1 MKWQGR
7 TGSRNVLDRR
17 TTGGKAAIGGIG
29 IVVLIAY
36 TLLTGDPSMLIG
48 NLLGG
53 GGSSNTAPLTAEE
66 QALGDFASVVLKDT
80 EDVWT
85 KVFQE
90 YNMTYQPAK
99 MILYRDA
106 TDSGCGYANAQVG
119 PFYCSLDQSVYID
132 LSFFATMRTKLGA
145 SGDFAMAYVIAHEI
159 GHHVQHLTGV
169 LQDVQEAKQGLSQT
183 QQNEL
188 NVRLELQADYLAGV
202 WANHVQGMGYL
213 EDGDIDEAMNA
224 AAAVGDDRIQEQA
237 TGRVTPDNFTHGT
250 SDQRQRWF
258 RKGFLRGDLE
268 KWDTFNINSLFNQN

>member
-53 GGSSNTAPLTAEE
+53 GGSTNTAPLTAEE

-85 KVFQE
+85 TVFKE

-99 MILYRDA
+99 MILYRDG

-169 LQDVQEAKQGLSQT
+169 LEDVQKAKQGLSQT

-268 KWDTFNINSLFNQN
+268 EWDTFNINSLFNQN

>member
-169 LQDVQEAKQGLSQT
+169 LEDVQKAKQGLSQT

-250 SDQRQRWF
+250 SEQRQRWF
-258 RKGFLRGDLE
+258 RKGFMRGDLE
-268 KWDTFNINSLFNQN
+268 EWDTFNINSLFNPN

>member
-17 TTGGKAAIGGIG
+17 TTSGKAAIGGIG

-99 MILYRDA
+99 MILYRDT

-169 LQDVQEAKQGLSQT
+169 LQDVQEAKQGLNQT

-250 SDQRQRWF
+250 SEQRQRWF
-258 RKGFLRGDLE
+258 RKGFMRGDLE
-268 KWDTFNINSLFNQN
+268 EWDTFNINSLFNQN

>member
-53 GGSSNTAPLTAEE
+53 GGSTNTAPLTAEE

-85 KVFQE
+85 TVFKE

-99 MILYRDA
+99 MILYRDG

-159 GHHVQHLTGV
+159 GHHVQHLTGI

-250 SDQRQRWF
+250 SEQRQRWF

-268 KWDTFNINSLFNQN
+268 EWDTFNINSLFNPN

>member
-17 TTGGKAAIGGIG
+17 TSGGKAAIGGIG

-36 TLLTGDPSMLIG
+36 TLLTGDPSMLIR

-53 GGSSNTAPLTAEE
+53 GGSTNTNALTAEE

-85 KVFQE
+85 KIFTD
-90 YNMTYQPAK
+90 YNMTYQPAQ

-106 TDSGCGYANAQVG
+106 TDSACGYANAQVG
-119 PFYCSLDQSVYID
+119 PFYCSLDQSIYID
-132 LSFFATMRTKLGA
+132 LSFFTTMRTKLGA
-145 SGDFAMAYVIAHEI
+145 SGDFAMAYVIAHEV
-159 GHHVQHLTGV
+159 GHHVQHLSGV
-169 LQDVQEAKQGLSQT
+169 LEDVQQAKQGLTQT
-183 QQNEL
+183 QANEL

-213 EDGDIDEAMNA
+213 EDGDIEEAMNA

-250 SDQRQRWF
+250 SEQRQRWF
-258 RKGFLRGDLE
+258 RKGFIAGDLE
-268 KWDTFNINSLFNQN
+268 QWDTFNVSTLFNTN

>member
-29 IVVLIAY
+29 IVILIAY

-169 LQDVQEAKQGLSQT
+169 LQEVQEAKQGLSQT

-250 SDQRQRWF
+250 SEQRQRWF

-268 KWDTFNINSLFNQN
+268 EWDTFNINSLFNQN

>member
-99 MILYRDA
+99 MILYRDG

-250 SDQRQRWF
+250 SEQRQRWF
-258 RKGFLRGDLE
+258 RKGFMRGDLE
-268 KWDTFNINSLFNQN
+268 EWDTFNINSLFNQN

>member
-250 SDQRQRWF
+250 SEQRQRWF

-268 KWDTFNINSLFNQN
+268 EWDTFNINSLFNPN